1 MNIIEEVK
9 KMDKIPVELIKAI
22 AKKVGNGNGW
32 REENEERGVWVI
44 VVEDER
50 TMSAFS
56 GTGKQLLYAHKVVEE
71 LIDEHPEV
79 KAVLE
84 ISGLLKGLMKDEE
97 EDE

>member
-9 KMDKIPVELIKAI
+9 KMDKIPVELIEAI
-22 AKKVGNGNGW
+22 AEKVGNGDGW
-32 REENEERGVWVI
+32 REENEKRGVWII

-56 GTGKQLLYAHKVVEE
+56 GTGKHMMYAHEAIEK
-71 LIDEHPEV
+71 LIDENPQFKV
-79 KAVLE
+79 ALK
-84 ISGLLKGLMKDEE
+84 ISDLLKGLMRDEE

>member
-22 AKKVGNGNGW
+22 AEKVGNGSNW
-32 REENEERGVWVI
+32 REENEKRGVWVI

-56 GTGKQLLYAHKVVEE
+56 GTGKHLTCAYRAVEE

-79 KAVLE
+79 KVVLE
-84 ISGLLKGLMKDEE
+84 MSDLFRGLMKDEE